1 MLDQYLPKLAYNSRY
16 ADRLPIGKKKF
27 YKNFKPDAL
36 RRFHKDWYR
45 PDLMALVVVG
55 DINVDEMEQKIKANF
70 SKYQNPANA
79 RKRVDYDAK
88 S

>member
-1 MLDQYLPKLAYNSRY
+1 M
-16 ADRLPIGKKKF
+16 
-27 YKNFKPDAL
+27 

-79 RKRVDYDAK
+79 RKE
-88 S
+88 